1 MNKKIQKLIKK
12 FERYNLDGYIVPKN
26 DDYFTEYSKINR
38 LKIISNF
45 NGSAGLAIILKNKN
59 YLFTDGRYTIQ
70 SQMESG
76 KDFKIIN
83 YDKIINFGSIPSVKL
98 LNNSQLTIFS

>member
-12 FERYNLDGYIVPKN
+12 FDRYNLDGYIVPKN

-45 NGSAGLAIILKNKN
+45 TGSAGLAVILINKKF
-59 YLFTDGRYTIQ
+59 L
-70 SQMESG
+70 
-76 KDFKIIN
+76 KILS
-83 YDKIINFGSIPSVKL
+83 NFYS
-98 LNNSQLTIFS
+98 